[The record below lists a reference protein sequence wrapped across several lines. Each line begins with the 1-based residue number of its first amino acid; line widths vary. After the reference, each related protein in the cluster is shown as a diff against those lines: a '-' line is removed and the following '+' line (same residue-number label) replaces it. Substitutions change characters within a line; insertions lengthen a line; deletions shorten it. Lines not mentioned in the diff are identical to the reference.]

1 MSLIHMSGAY
11 LNFHDINILHNTELI
26 IKDNERICLVGRN
39 GSGKSTLIKVLIKKQ
54 TLDQGKIFHKP
65 YLKIGYLA
73 QDIQFNIND
82 TVFDFISGGDKK
94 KTDHTKLFHEI
105 IKTIK
110 NNPSKKNLNKLS
122 ELETILEQ
130 TNLWS
135 SNNKIQ
141 NIIQQLNLPPYTKLS
156 ILSGGLLRK
165 ADLART
171 LACQANILFL
181 DEPTNHLDIK
191 TILWLENFLKK
202 FKGSIVFI
210 SHDRSFIKHIAT
222 RIVDIDRGKLV
233 SWPGDYYLYSKN
245 KKKNIQIEIK
255 QNAIFDHKLKK
266 EEIWN
271 NRGLKARCTRNE
283 GRVKKWKSMRLK
295 YDKQSEMIGK
305 GKIQIE
311 EISNSSKLIFDLKN
325 VNYDISNTV
334 LINNFTAQVEKGDK
348 IALIGPNGCGKTT
361 LLKLMLKTLKPKSGN
376 IYQGAKL
383 EIAYLDQ
390 NKLELDL
397 KKTVIENLSDGKK
410 EVIINGKSCN
420 IIKYLKNF
428 LFHPKKIEIP
438 VSVLSGGEKIRLI
451 LARLFLKPS
460 NVLILDEPSN
470 NLDIETLELLEK
482 VINNYEGSV
491 LIVSH
496 DRQFINNIVTKSWI
510 FEENGNIR
518 NYVGSVYENNQ
529 KIKENNNLSNP
540 VIYKK
545 NIILQEKDNTQF
557 KEKKKKIR
565 YHLLKELEELPIRL
579 EKLENEIKKLQMQ
592 VISTDFFNKPY
603 IIRKPIL
610 KILSEKENEMEAVFK
625 RWQELEFLK

>member
-39 GSGKSTLIKVLIKKQ
+39 GAGKSTLIKVLIKKQ
-54 TLDQGKIFHKP
+54 ALDKGKIFHQP
-65 YLKIGYLA
+65 YLKVAYLA
-73 QDIQFNIND
+73 QDMQFDIND
-82 TVFDFISGGDKK
+82 TVFDFIAGGDEKL
-94 KTDHTKLFHEI
+94 TDHIKLFHEI

-122 ELETILEQ
+122 ELETIIEQ

-135 SNNKIQ
+135 LNKKIK

-165 ADLART
+165 AALART
-171 LACQANILFL
+171 LTCQANILFL
-181 DEPTNHLDIK
+181 DEPTNYLDIK
-191 TILWLENFLKK
+191 TIIWLENFLKK
-202 FKGSIVFI
+202 FQGSIVFI
-210 SHDRSFIKHIAT
+210 SHDRSFIKNIAT

-233 SWPGDYYLYSKN
+233 SWPGDYHLYSTN
-245 KKKNIQIEIK
+245 KKKEIQIEIK
-255 QNAIFDHKLKK
+255 HNAIFDNKLKK

-271 NRGLKARCTRNE
+271 NRGIKARCTRNE
-283 GRVKKWKSMRLK
+283 GRIKKLKSMRLK
-295 YDKQSEMIGK
+295 YDKRSEMIGK

-325 VNYDISNTV
+325 VTYDISNAV
-334 LINNFTAQVEKGDK
+334 LINNFTAQVKKGDK

-361 LLKLMLKTLKPKSGN
+361 LLKLMLKKLQPKSGN
-376 IYQGAKL
+376 IYEGAQLK
-383 EIAYLDQ
+383 IAYFDQ
-390 NKLELDL
+390 HKPELDL

-428 LFHPKKIEIP
+428 LFNPKKIEIP

-451 LARLFLKPS
+451 LARLFLRPS

-482 VINNYEGSV
+482 VIHDYKGSV
-491 LIVSH
+491 LTVSH
-496 DRQFINNIVTKSWI
+496 DRQLINNIVTKSWI
-510 FEENGNIR
+510 FEENGNIKK
-518 NYVGSVYENNQ
+518 YLGSVYKNVQEIQ
-529 KIKENNNLSNP
+529 KNHDLSNSI
-540 VIYKK
+540 IYKK
-545 NIILQEKDNTQF
+545 NILLKEEKNTQLR
-557 KEKKKKIR
+557 KKKKKIS
-565 YHLLKELEELPIRL
+565 YHLLKELEELPTRL
-579 EKLENEIKKLQMQ
+579 EKLENEIKTLQMQ
-592 VISTDFFNKPY
+592 VISTNFFNKPY